1 MKAILKTITIGLVCS
16 TLVSNSQTFTNY
28 TTIDGLS
35 HDNVT
40 CLAADASDN
49 IWFGT
54 QEGVSF
60 FDGSNWTVHT
70 ESTDAGLVHNTISA
84 ICVVANGDVWVG
96 SDYGAAKYDGS
107 SWTTYTTAEGLGD
120 DRVNHIAQDASGTIW
135 FGNYDG
141 VTKFDGTTWTSYT
154 TSDGLPF
161 GGVVHTNFDSNGD
174 KWFSTDLGGIVHYD
188 GTTFTDYTTSD
199 GLLANRVRSVF
210 VDDQDNKWAGTSK
223 GVTVLDNTNQW
234 AANHTMMYIMPAPD
248 TLNPVEDIA
257 MDSQGHIWTGV
268 YVDYLVTVGGIAM
281 YNGTYWIDY
290 DMSDGLVGA
299 VIRKL
304 IVDGQDNVWIATST
318 GVSRLSGA
326 TSIEEGKADLVK
338 VYIYPNP
345 ANNSVNIETSSKS
358 PLKVF
363 NLLGKVIYADNLN
376 NEITSIDV
384 RDWDKGIYLVQVGA
398 TTKKLIID

>member
-1 MKAILKTITIGLVCS
+1 MKTIVKTITIGLVFS
-16 TLVSNSQTFTNY
+16 GLVSNAQTFTNY
-28 TTIDGLS
+28 TTLEGLS
-35 HDNVT
+35 HNNVT

-60 FDGSNWTVHT
+60 FDGTNWTVYT
-70 ESTDAGLVHNTISA
+70 TATNAGLVHNTISA
-84 ICVVANGDVWVG
+84 ISVVSNGDIWVG
-96 SDYGAAKYDGS
+96 TDYGASKFDGV
-107 SWTTYTTAEGLGD
+107 SWATYTTAEGLGD
-120 DRVNHIAQDASGTIW
+120 NRVNHIAQDANGTIW

-154 TSDGLPF
+154 TADGLPF
-161 GGVVHTNFDSNGD
+161 GGVVHIDFESNGD

-188 GTTFTDYTTSD
+188 GTNFTDYTASD
-199 GLLANRVRSVF
+199 GLLANGVRSVF
-210 VDDQDNKWAGTSK
+210 IDDQDNKWAGTSK

-257 MDSQGHIWTGV
+257 MDSQGHIWAGI

-281 YNGTYWIDY
+281 YNGTSWIDY
-290 DMSDGLVGA
+290 DMTDGLVGP
-299 VIRKL
+299 VIRKI

-318 GVSRLSGA
+318 GVSKLSGA
-326 TSIEEGKADLVK
+326 TSVDEGETELVK
-338 VYIYPNP
+338 VSIYPNP
-345 ANNSVNIETSSKS
+345 TNNSVNIETSSKS
-358 PLKVF
+358 PLTVF
-363 NLLGKVIYADNLN
+363 NLLGKVIYSDNQN
-376 NEITSIDV
+376 SEITSIDV
-384 RDWDKGIYLVQVGA
+384 SDWDKGIYLVQAGA